1 MDARI
6 RLDPEAIAAFYA
18 RWRITE
24 LALFGSV
31 LRADFGPES
40 DVDVLVAFAPE
51 ATHTLLDVVRLRD
64 ELEDLLGRRVDLV
77 EARALHNPF
86 LRREILGTRQVVY
99 AA

>member
-6 RLDPEAIAAFYA
+6 ELEPEAIAAFCT

-51 ATHTLLDVVRLRD
+51 AAHTLLDVVRLRD
-64 ELEDLLGRRVDLV
+64 ELEALLGRRVDLV
-77 EARALHNPF
+77 EARALRNPF
-86 LRREILGTRQVVY
+86 LRREILDTRQVVY